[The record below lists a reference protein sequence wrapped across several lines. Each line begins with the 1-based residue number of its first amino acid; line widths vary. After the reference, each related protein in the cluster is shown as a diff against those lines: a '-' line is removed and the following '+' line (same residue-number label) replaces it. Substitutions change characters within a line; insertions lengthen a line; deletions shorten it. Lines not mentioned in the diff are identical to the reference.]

1 MSIKSSNH
9 IEVAIMR
16 YKKFLLGVI
25 ASMLCLGLLNGC
37 GHEDEISIKIETYL
51 QEEYGEEFEVLSW
64 NQPKLLPSDNGA
76 IYATCIS
83 KNDPKHPFEGSYFN
97 PEEPNS
103 KIEIIYDGYAER
115 LLTKQ
120 MENITE
126 EAVSQIAENYY
137 IQGRIWSQEEWERW
151 QSMPVKEVSNWNKF
165 VNLRNLADDPD
176 KRTLGA
182 VRVYIDTSTMTGKTD
197 EEEYQMY
204 EEVFRDKLGGEA
216 LLYVYYLDHKR
227 FEKAEAIL
235 ERTAPRNG
243 GSDLDEIREG
253 QPYFGTIMRYGSDK
267 FDDSLEIFKAAKQGQ
282 EQEKYQ

>member
-1 MSIKSSNH
+1 
-9 IEVAIMR
+9 MR
-16 YKKFLLGVI
+16 YKKIVLSII
-25 ASMLCLGLLNGC
+25 ASVLCLGLLNGC
-37 GHEDEISIKIETYL
+37 GYEDEISIKIEAYL

-103 KIEIIYDGYAER
+103 EIEIIYDGYGQR

-137 IQGRIWSQEEWERW
+137 IQGRIWSQEEEWERW

>member
-1 MSIKSSNH
+1 MQ
-9 IEVAIMR
+9 
-16 YKKFLLGVI
+16 YKKIVLSII
-25 ASMLCLGLLNGC
+25 ASVLCLGILSGC
-37 GHEDEISIKIETYL
+37 GHKNEISIKIETYL

-97 PEEPNS
+97 SEEPNS
-103 KIEIIYDGYAER
+103 EIEIIYDGYGQR

-137 IQGRIWSQEEWERW
+137 IQGRIWSQEEEWERW

-253 QPYFGTIMRYGSDK
+253 QPYFGTIMRFGSDK
-267 FDDSLEIFKAAKQGQ
+267 FDDSLEIFKVAKQGQ

>member
-1 MSIKSSNH
+1 
-9 IEVAIMR
+9 MR
-16 YKKFLLGVI
+16 YKKIVLSII
-25 ASMLCLGLLNGC
+25 ASVLCLGLLSGC
-37 GHEDEISIKIETYL
+37 GHKNEISIKIETYL
-51 QEEYGEEFEVLSW
+51 QEKYGEEFEVLSW
-64 NQPKLLPSDNGA
+64 KQPKLLPSDNGV
-76 IYATCIS
+76 IHATCIA
-83 KNDPKHPFEGSYFN
+83 KNDPKHPFEGRYFYDEDTGL
-97 PEEPNS
+97 EEGTFG
-103 KIEIIYDGYAER
+103 DGYAER
-115 LLTKQ
+115 LLSKQ
-120 MENITE
+120 MESMIE
-126 EAVSQIAENYY
+126 EAISQVAENYY
-137 IQGRIWSQEEWERW
+137 IQGDITVREEW
-151 QSMPVKEVSNWNKF
+151 QDIPVEEISKWDNY

-216 LLYVYYLDHKR
+216 LFYVYYLDHKR

-243 GSDLDEIREG
+243 GSDLDEIRDG

>member
-1 MSIKSSNH
+1 
-9 IEVAIMR
+9 MR

-103 KIEIIYDGYAER
+103 EIEIIYDGYGQR

-137 IQGRIWSQEEWERW
+137 IQGRIWSQEEEWERW

>member
-1 MSIKSSNH
+1 
-9 IEVAIMR
+9 MR
-16 YKKFLLGVI
+16 YKIIVLSII
-25 ASMLCLGLLNGC
+25 ASVLCLGLLSGC
-37 GHEDEISIKIETYL
+37 GHKNEISIKIETYL

-115 LLTKQ
+115 LLAKQ
-120 MENITE
+120 MESITE
-126 EAVSQIAENYY
+126 GAVSQVAENYY
-137 IQGRIWSQEEWERW
+137 IKGRIWSQEEEWEKW

-197 EEEYQMY
+197 EEEYRMY
-204 EEVFRDKLGGEA
+204 EKVFRDKLGGEA
-216 LLYVYYLDHKR
+216 LLYVYYLDHKS
-227 FEKAEAIL
+227 FEKAEKIL
-235 ERTAPRNG
+235 EKSAFGNG
-243 GSDLDEIREG
+243 GSNLSEIRG
-253 QPYFGTIMRYGSDK
+253 DKPNFGTIMRYDSDK
-267 FDDSLEIFKAAKQGQ
+267 FDDNLEIFKAAKQGK

>member
-1 MSIKSSNH
+1 
-9 IEVAIMR
+9 MR
-16 YKKFLLGVI
+16 YKKIVLSII
-25 ASMLCLGLLNGC
+25 ASVLCLGILSGC
-37 GHEDEISIKIETYL
+37 GHKNEISIKIETYL
-51 QEEYGEEFEVLSW
+51 QEKYGEEFEVLSW

-103 KIEIIYDGYAER
+103 KIEIIDDGYAER
-115 LLTKQ
+115 LLAKQ
-120 MENITE
+120 MESMIE
-126 EAVSQIAENYY
+126 EAISQVAENYY

-204 EEVFRDKLGGEA
+204 EEVFRDKLGSEA

-235 ERTAPRNG
+235 ERTAPGNG
-243 GSDLDEIREG
+243 GSDLDEIEEG

>member
-1 MSIKSSNH
+1 
-9 IEVAIMR
+9 MR
-16 YKKFLLGVI
+16 YKKIVLSII
-25 ASMLCLGLLNGC
+25 ASVLCLGMLNGC

-64 NQPKLLPSDNGA
+64 KQPKLLPSDNGA

-103 KIEIIYDGYAER
+103 KIEIIYDGYGER
-115 LLTKQ
+115 LLAKQ
-120 MENITE
+120 MENMTE

-137 IQGRIWSQEEWERW
+137 IQGRIWSQEEEWERW

-216 LLYVYYLDHKR
+216 LLYVYYLEHKR

>member
-1 MSIKSSNH
+1 
-9 IEVAIMR
+9 MR
-16 YKKFLLGVI
+16 YKKIVLSII
-25 ASMLCLGLLNGC
+25 ASVLCLGMLNGC

-64 NQPKLLPSDNGA
+64 KQPKLLPSDNGA

-103 KIEIIYDGYAER
+103 KIEIIYDGYGER
-115 LLTKQ
+115 LLAKQ
-120 MENITE
+120 MENMTE

-137 IQGRIWSQEEWERW
+137 IQGRIWSQEEEWERW

-253 QPYFGTIMRYGSDK
+253 QPYFGTIMRYGWSYVK
-267 FDDSLEIFKAAKQGQ
+267 K
-282 EQEKYQ
+282 KYKLNTTNFLFLCNC

>member
-1 MSIKSSNH
+1 MQ
-9 IEVAIMR
+9 
-16 YKKFLLGVI
+16 YKKIVLSII
-25 ASMLCLGLLNGC
+25 ASVLCLGILSGC
-37 GHEDEISIKIETYL
+37 GHKNEISIKIETYL

-97 PEEPNS
+97 SEEPNS
-103 KIEIIYDGYAER
+103 EIEIIYDGYGQR

-137 IQGRIWSQEEWERW
+137 IQGRIWSQEEEWERW

-253 QPYFGTIMRYGSDK
+253 QPYFVTIMRYGSDK

>member
-1 MSIKSSNH
+1 MKQRLYKIALSATILISVLLLSN
-9 IEVAIMR
+9 
-16 YKKFLLGVI
+16 
-25 ASMLCLGLLNGC
+25 C
-37 GHEDEISIKIETYL
+37 GSHEDEISIKIETYL

-103 KIEIIYDGYAER
+103 EIEIIYDGYGQR
-115 LLTKQ
+115 LLAKQ
-120 MENITE
+120 MESMIE
-126 EAVSQIAENYY
+126 EAISQVAENYY
-137 IQGRIWSQEEWERW
+137 IQGDIIIPEEW
-151 QSMPVKEVSNWNKF
+151 QDIPVEEISKWENYVK
-165 VNLRNLADDPD
+165 LRNQMESDY
-176 KRTLGA
+176 KTLGSA
-182 VRVYIDTSTMTGKTD
+182 WVYIDASTMKGKTD

-235 ERTAPRNG
+235 E
-243 GSDLDEIREG
+243 
-253 QPYFGTIMRYGSDK
+253 QP
-267 FDDSLEIFKAAKQGQ
+267 Q
-282 EQEKYQ
+282 EMAEAI

>member
-1 MSIKSSNH
+1 MQ
-9 IEVAIMR
+9 
-16 YKKFLLGVI
+16 YKKIVLSII
-25 ASMLCLGLLNGC
+25 ASVLCLGILSGC
-37 GHEDEISIKIETYL
+37 GHKNEISIKIETYL

-97 PEEPNS
+97 SEEPNS
-103 KIEIIYDGYAER
+103 EIEIIYDGYGQR

-137 IQGRIWSQEEWERW
+137 IQGRIWSQEEEWERW

-253 QPYFGTIMRYGSDK
+253 QPYFGTIMRFGSDK

>member
-1 MSIKSSNH
+1 
-9 IEVAIMR
+9 MR
-16 YKKFLLGVI
+16 YKKIVLSII
-25 ASMLCLGLLNGC
+25 ASVLCIGLLNSC
-37 GHEDEISIKIETYL
+37 GYENEISIKIETYL
-51 QEEYGEEFEVLSW
+51 QEKYGEEFEVLSW
-64 NQPKLLPSDNGA
+64 KQPKLLPSDNGV
-76 IYATCIS
+76 IHATCIS
-83 KNDPKHPFEGSYFN
+83 KNDPKHPFEGRYFYD
-97 PEEPNS
+97 EDTGLEAGTFG
-103 KIEIIYDGYAER
+103 DGYAER
-115 LLTKQ
+115 LLAKQ
-120 MENITE
+120 MESMTE
-126 EAVSQIAENYY
+126 EAISQVAKNYY
-137 IQGRIWSQEEWERW
+137 IQGDIIIPKEWQDIPVEEISQWENY
-151 QSMPVKEVSNWNKF
+151 VD
-165 VNLRNLADDPD
+165 LRNLADDPD

>member
-1 MSIKSSNH
+1 MKQRLYKIALSATIMISILLLSS
-9 IEVAIMR
+9 
-16 YKKFLLGVI
+16 
-25 ASMLCLGLLNGC
+25 C
-37 GHEDEISIKIETYL
+37 GSHEDEISIKIETYL

-97 PEEPNS
+97 PEESNS

-115 LLTKQ
+115 LLAKQ
-120 MENITE
+120 MESIIE
-126 EAVSQIAENYY
+126 EAVSQVAENYY
-137 IQGRIWSQEEWERW
+137 IKGRIWSQEEEWEKW

-165 VNLRNLADDPD
+165 VSIRNLADDPD

-227 FEKAEAIL
+227 FEEAEAIL

-243 GSDLDEIREG
+243 GSDLDEIEEG
-253 QPYFGTIMRYGSDK
+253 QPYFGTIMRYDSDK

>member
-1 MSIKSSNH
+1 
-9 IEVAIMR
+9 MR
-16 YKKFLLGVI
+16 YKKIVLSII
-25 ASMLCLGLLNGC
+25 ASVLCLGILSGC
-37 GHEDEISIKIETYL
+37 GHKNEISIKIETYL

-64 NQPKLLPSDNGA
+64 KQPKLLPSDNGA

-103 KIEIIYDGYAER
+103 KIEIIYDGYGER
-115 LLTKQ
+115 LLAKQ
-120 MENITE
+120 MENMTE

>member
-1 MSIKSSNH
+1 
-9 IEVAIMR
+9 MR

-25 ASMLCLGLLNGC
+25 ASVLCLGLLNGC

-137 IQGRIWSQEEWERW
+137 IQGRIWSQEEEWERW

-182 VRVYIDTSTMTGKTD
+182 VRVYIDTSIMTGKTD

>member
-1 MSIKSSNH
+1 MQ
-9 IEVAIMR
+9 
-16 YKKFLLGVI
+16 YKKIVLSII
-25 ASMLCLGLLNGC
+25 ASVLCLGILSGC
-37 GHEDEISIKIETYL
+37 GHKNEISIKIETYL

-97 PEEPNS
+97 SEEPNS
-103 KIEIIYDGYAER
+103 EIEIIYDGYGQR

-137 IQGRIWSQEEWERW
+137 IQGRIWSQEEEWEKW

>member
-1 MSIKSSNH
+1 
-9 IEVAIMR
+9 MR
-16 YKKFLLGVI
+16 YKKIVLSII
-25 ASMLCLGLLNGC
+25 ASVLCLVLLSGC
-37 GHEDEISIKIETYL
+37 GHKNEISIKIETYL

-103 KIEIIYDGYAER
+103 EIEIIYDGYGQR

-137 IQGRIWSQEEWERW
+137 IQGRIWSQEEEWERW

-235 ERTAPRNG
+235 ERTDPRNG

>member
-25 ASMLCLGLLNGC
+25 ASVLCLGLLNGC

-103 KIEIIYDGYAER
+103 KIEIIDDGYAER
-115 LLTKQ
+115 LLAKQ
-120 MENITE
+120 MESMIE
-126 EAVSQIAENYY
+126 EAISQVAENYY
-137 IQGRIWSQEEWERW
+137 IQGDITVREEW
-151 QSMPVKEVSNWNKF
+151 QDIPVEEISKWDNYVK
-165 VNLRNLADDPD
+165 LRNQMEPD
-176 KRTLGA
+176 YKTLGSA
-182 VRVYIDTSTMTGKTD
+182 WVYIDASTMTGITD

-204 EEVFRDKLGGEA
+204 EEVYRDKLGGQA
-216 LLYVYYLDHKR
+216 LLYVYYLDHKS
-227 FEKAEAIL
+227 FEKAEKIL
-235 ERTAPRNG
+235 EIFTSG
-243 GSDLDEIREG
+243 DEGSNFEDIIEG

-282 EQEKYQ
+282 KQEKY

>member
-1 MSIKSSNH
+1 
-9 IEVAIMR
+9 MR
-16 YKKFLLGVI
+16 YKKIVLSII
-25 ASMLCLGLLNGC
+25 ASVLCLGLLNGC
-37 GHEDEISIKIETYL
+37 GHENEISIKIETYL

-103 KIEIIYDGYAER
+103 EIEIIYDGYGQR

-137 IQGRIWSQEEWERW
+137 IQGRIWSQEEEWERW

>member
-1 MSIKSSNH
+1 
-9 IEVAIMR
+9 MR
-16 YKKFLLGVI
+16 YKKIVLSII
-25 ASMLCLGLLNGC
+25 ASVLCLGMLNGC

-51 QEEYGEEFEVLSW
+51 QEEYGEEFEELSW
-64 NQPKLLPSDNGA
+64 KQPKLLPSDNGA

-103 KIEIIYDGYAER
+103 KIEIIYDGYGER
-115 LLTKQ
+115 LLAKQ
-120 MENITE
+120 MENMTE

-137 IQGRIWSQEEWERW
+137 IQGRIWSQEEEWERW

>member
-1 MSIKSSNH
+1 MQ
-9 IEVAIMR
+9 
-16 YKKFLLGVI
+16 YKKIVLSII
-25 ASMLCLGLLNGC
+25 ASVLCLGILSGC
-37 GHEDEISIKIETYL
+37 GHKNEISIKIETYL

-97 PEEPNS
+97 SEEPNS
-103 KIEIIYDGYAER
+103 EIEIIYDGYGQR

-137 IQGRIWSQEEWERW
+137 IQGRIWSQEEEWERW